1 MALHPDFLPSDAQ
14 KAECIVLGARMDAAI
29 KDLPEWRADRLIFL
43 RNAMRRHVRTGDGK
57 LLARWMVSYRLS
69 IESELRSAAYWLAS
83 SEMAPAMQVA
93 A

>member
-1 MALHPDFLPSDAQ
+1 MSLHPDFLLSDAQ

-29 KDLPEWRADRLIFL
+29 KDLPEWRAKRLLSL
-43 RNAMRRHVRTGDGK
+43 RKSMARHVRNGDGR
-57 LLARWMVSYRLS
+57 LLARWMVSYRLA
-69 IESELRSAAYWLAS
+69 IESELTSAAYWIAS